1 MSEICCK
8 GTGEPGTRC
17 EYDDTWF
24 CKNPDCKS
32 PVLTSTMFGAHPSG
46 CPKIYDWN
54 RRDGE
59 QNERD

>member
-17 EYDDTWF
+17 EYDGAWV
-24 CKNPDCKS
+24 CKNPDCKN
-32 PVLTSTMFGAHPSG
+32 PVLMSTMLGVHPSG

-54 RRDGE
+54 RKVGE
-59 QNERD
+59 QNE